1 VLFSRSFVLS
11 CANQRNPARYADNIV
26 KTFATAAAI
35 LVTTAVTWHSGPPK
49 GLTFLSGCGLV
60 LASIF
65 LYAKGSHQGAASASA
80 AASSSSPPTT
90 ANGASLKA
98 Q

>member
-1 VLFSRSFVLS
+1 MNTATFKT
-11 CANQRNPARYADNIV
+11 RYADNIV

-65 LYAKGSHQGAASASA
+65 LYAKGSQQNSSS
-80 AASSSSPPTT
+80 SSSSPPDS
-90 ANGASLKA
+90 ANEEELKK

>member
-1 VLFSRSFVLS
+1 M
-11 CANQRNPARYADNIV
+11 NRYADNIV

-49 GLTFLSGCGLV
+49 GGCFVGGCGLV

-65 LYAKGSHQGAASASA
+65 LYAKGSHHAVAA
-80 AASSSSPPTT
+80 PP
-90 ANGASLKA
+90 KA
-98 Q
+98 KV